1 MKEQQQQAP
10 RVARDL
16 FALFP
21 TSLHHHITNNRN
33 IQLAV

>member
-1 MKEQQQQAP
+1 MKEQQQAP

-21 TSLHHHITNNRN
+21 ASLHHHVTNNRN
-33 IQLAV
+33 NQLAV

>member
-1 MKEQQQQAP
+1 MKEQQQAP

-21 TSLHHHITNNRN
+21 TSLHHPINNSRN
-33 IQLAV
+33 NQLAV